1 MVTVTSLYICISYI
15 YTYSYNFYYLSSL
28 HSYCMSIFSVTC
40 SMSLAYLLSIHL
52 LYSCFYTLH
61 IPYSF
66 YNLLLF
72 ISYHYFS
79 YYVNFYHIF
88 HISLRSAELILY
100 YHIIYCHRFSHILSC
115 AFIYYTF
122 HISFSFIYFMYF
134 SCVHIYFIYFLY
146 FSCLIISHIL
156 FISSCTLLLIL
167 VPVYYHRIAV
177 LCFSYYVIYS
187 LRFICIYL
195 SFFFMFHVCKY
206 LRSGYR
212 K

>member
-1 MVTVTSLYICISYI
+1 MMTVISLYICISYI

-28 HSYCMSIFSVTC
+28 HSYCMLIFSVTC
-40 SMSLAYLLSIHL
+40 SMSLTYLLSILL
-52 LYSCFYTLH
+52 LYSFFYTLH

-79 YYVNFYHIF
+79 DYVNFYHIF

-100 YHIIYCHRFSHILSC
+100 YHIIYCHMFSHILSC
-115 AFIYYTF
+115 VHLSYT
-122 HISFSFIYFMYF
+122 
-134 SCVHIYFIYFLY
+134 
-146 FSCLIISHIL
+146 IL
-156 FISSCTLLLIL
+156 FISSCTLFLIL

-187 LRFICIYL
+187 LHLICIYL
-195 SFFFMFHVCKY
+195 SFSFMVYVCKY
-206 LRSGYR
+206 LRSGYG